1 MSSSGPNIN
10 FVELLSFYDLSGI
23 NGVKELPRI
32 QESTSPPIYI
42 PNFLIYGNDIV
53 KSVHVSYICM
63 HTVLYI
69 LFVYSPIV
77 IYIVCP

>member
-1 MSSSGPNIN
+1 MSSSGPDIN

-53 KSVHVSYICM
+53 KSVHVSYACTLFCTFCY
-63 HTVLYI
+63 TVRL
-69 LFVYSPIV
+69 
-77 IYIVCP
+77 